1 MLCSV
6 HRFHSG
12 EIKREIFLKTQVF
25 NYLWRVNTHTH
36 SHTNVYFLILG
47 LVLIEPSFS
56 ITDYWFEKC
65 MVFPSN
71 VRYFTAQFTKWPC
84 FFFFLSLLHQALIFN
99 AFSLQRDLIFE
110 SWCSHLS
117 KNVSFFCNINELV
130 SHSHECQQHYTSH
143 IKSTNFSL
151 FDAEQK
157 KFQCKHDINVLTL
170 LLTHLL
176 TKNRMRN

>member
-1 MLCSV
+1 MYATSQPSSQ
-6 HRFHSG
+6 SG
-12 EIKREIFLKTQVF
+12 HV
-25 NYLWRVNTHTH
+25 
-36 SHTNVYFLILG
+36 
-47 LVLIEPSFS
+47 
-56 ITDYWFEKC
+56 
-65 MVFPSN
+65 
-71 VRYFTAQFTKWPC
+71 

-157 KFQCKHDINVLTL
+157 KIQCKHDINVLTL
-170 LLTHLL
+170 FTYSLANEKPNEKLKYWMKFSVHHNEEASGRPERKFRKWK
-176 TKNRMRN
+176 TKQQKTNFFVCSVFSAWNYCVFFTARMSVFTSS